1 MRVVAFPLAKRGID
15 AIESA
20 LGQAVENKREQ
31 QERPVAFGYENGA
44 QIRFAGEQIAA
55 NMGMNGDF
63 GRMTGDKKNKEAQ
76 GYLKEWVSQWT
87 NGFASPIDNGGSSPE
102 EVA

>member
-1 MRVVAFPLAKRGID
+1 MAFPLGQLGSD
-15 AIESA
+15 AIGSA
-20 LGQAVENKREQ
+20 LDQAVKNEREQ
-31 QERPVAFGYENGA
+31 RERPVDFGYRNGA